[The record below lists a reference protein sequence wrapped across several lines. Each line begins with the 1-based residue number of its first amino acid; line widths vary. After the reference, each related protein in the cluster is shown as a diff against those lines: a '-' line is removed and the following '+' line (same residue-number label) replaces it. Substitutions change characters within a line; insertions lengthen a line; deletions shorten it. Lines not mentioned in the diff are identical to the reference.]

1 MEAKRGP
8 ARGEAIFEGA
18 YLCIGAAIGIY
29 LLMTGGSA
37 WKQLYGIMAL
47 VLVGG
52 DAFHLVPRMRA
63 GLSNDRGRFTAQLGV
78 GKLVTSITMTI
89 FYVLLWNIGL
99 MLFSGA
105 QIVSWT
111 WVVYGLAVVRI
122 ALCLFPQNRWKTDD
136 GPQRWN
142 IIRNVPFLLLGILV
156 LLLFLLNASASPFG
170 SMWVAIALSYAFYI
184 PVVLGSRKYPML
196 GMLMLPKT
204 CMYLWI
210 LFIGLFS

>member
-1 MEAKRGP
+1 MKSKRGP
-8 ARGEAIFEGA
+8 ALGEAIFDGA
-18 YLCIGAAIGIY
+18 YLCIGAVIGIY
-29 LLMTGGSA
+29 LLMTGGSG

-52 DAFHLVPRMRA
+52 DAFHLVPRVRA

-89 FYVLLWNIGL
+89 FYVLLWHIGL
-99 MLFSGA
+99 LLFPGA
-105 QIVSWT
+105 QGASWT
-111 WVVYGLAVVRI
+111 WLVYGLAAVRI

-136 GPQRWN
+136 GPQSWN

-156 LLLFLLNASASPFG
+156 LLLFLLNAPASPFG
-170 SMWVAIALSYAFYI
+170 GMWIAILLSYAFYI
-184 PVVLGSRKYPML
+184 PVVLGSRKHPML

-210 LFIGLFS
+210 LLMGLS